1 MSEQS
6 LIVVTGGGREAE
18 YARKLLALLSE
29 REIESVLWTEKEYL
43 SNRPTLS
50 NTVLTVFFGLGSETM
65 TQSKTIR
72 KWSYNL
78 YGCRIGMIGNICIVT
93 AQEKDLPGKEQQE
106 FAFYCEQRS
115 VKHPDVVIPSVAKNI
130 APIQFVKNKI
140 IDKNVQPIWRAQYSM
155 LVYEFMDKWLDRF
168 IEGKPVEDYSK

>member
-6 LIVVTGGGREAE
+6 LIIVTGGGSEAE

-29 REIESVLWTEKEYL
+29 RGVESVLWTEKEYL

-50 NTVLTVFFGLGSETM
+50 NTALIVFFGLGSETM

-72 KWSYNL
+72 EWSYNL
-78 YGCRIGMIGNICIVT
+78 YGSKIGMLGNICVVT
-93 AQEKDLPGKEQQE
+93 ARDKDLPGKEHQE

-115 VKHPDVVIPSVAKNI
+115 EKHPDIVIPTVAKNI
-130 APIQFVKNKI
+130 GPVQLLKSKI
-140 IDKNVQPIWRAQYSM
+140 IEKEDKPVWRAQYSM
-155 LVYEFMDKWLDRF
+155 LVYEFIDNWLGSF
-168 IEGKPVEDYSK
+168 IKEKPESGS